1 MPEPALV
8 ALAAD
13 LLAAAPER
21 LAWTCLKEHPSAV
34 WRVCGPDD
42 SLVLKRHAH
51 ARAYAQEREALL
63 AWAPRLPAG
72 TVPTLRGRDDGARLL
87 ALADLPGVPAPNAH
101 AAHAG
106 AGGFAR
112 ALHDLDAPDPDPVPL
127 VAAISARLR
136 AWDERAA
143 SLLTPAARAGLHLL
157 TRGLDA
163 FAGVRRVACHR
174 DFTPDNWLLDG
185 SSLRVLDFEHA
196 RLDAA
201 ELDLV
206 KLRAELWPAR
216 PDLERAFLDAYGPLS
231 VDASARLDV
240 LLALHAAAT
249 LAWAER
255 HRDPHFRALG
265 ERALAAA
272 LARA

>member
-13 LLAAAPER
+13 LLAAVPER
-21 LAWTCLKEHPSAV
+21 LVWTCLKEHPSAV
-34 WRVCGPDD
+34 WRVRGPAG

-51 ARAYAQEREALL
+51 ARAYAQEREALET
-63 AWAPRLPAG
+63 WAPRLPAG
-72 TVPTLRGRDDGARLL
+72 SAPTLRGRDDGARLL
-87 ALADLPGVPAPNAH
+87 ALVDLPGVPAADVH

-106 AGGFAR
+106 AGRFAR
-112 ALHDLDAPDPDPVPL
+112 ALHDLDVPDPDPLPL
-127 VAAISARLR
+127 VAAVAARLS
-136 AWDERAA
+136 AWDERSA
-143 SLLTPAARAGLHLL
+143 SLVTPAARAGLRRL

-163 FAGVRRVACHR
+163 FAGVRRVPCHR
-174 DFTPDNWLLDG
+174 DFTPDNWLWGDPC
-185 SSLRVLDFEHA
+185 LRVLDFEHA

-206 KLRAELWPAR
+206 KLRADLWPAR
-216 PDLERAFLDAYGPLS
+216 PDLARAFLDAYGPLS
-231 VDASARLDV
+231 ADASARLDV

-249 LAWAER
+249 LAWAAR
-255 HRDPHFRALG
+255 HRDPHFQALG
-265 ERALAAA
+265 ERVLAVA